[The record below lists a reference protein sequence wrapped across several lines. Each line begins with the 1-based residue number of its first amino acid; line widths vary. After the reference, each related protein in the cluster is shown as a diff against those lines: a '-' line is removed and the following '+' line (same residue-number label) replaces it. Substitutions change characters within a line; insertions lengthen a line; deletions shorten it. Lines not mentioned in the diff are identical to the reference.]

1 MITLIIFVF
10 GDLCIFLREIY
21 TAIPLI
27 IFVFGEFCILNG
39 RRVDVV
45 AKPP

>member
-10 GDLCIFLREIY
+10 GDLCIFYEIY